1 MLYNMIVYTIP
12 CYDIVLDY
20 DIVQTRV
27 PVDRQVRTR
36 DERAELPRNAGVERR
51 ERRKTFD
58 F

>member
-1 MLYNMIVYTIP
+1 MIVYTIP